1 MSSKMKILSNTC
13 RQSFS
18 YLRLKTILSWTCARV
33 ISVDDKG
40 LRWLLSKLH
49 LSNDL
54 SLPISALVILSS
66 DINQLTDI
74 DKSKHL
80 NSDKSRFFL
89 YVCGKVE
96 WNRRAVIFCFI
107 LLYYCELVKSN
118 YSHEKKLYLFM
129 LAPNLYEQ
137 EKREFSFKQFCFLLL
152 TVSRYGCLHW

>member
-80 NSDKSRFFL
+80 NSDKSRFFF
-89 YVCGKVE
+89 VCMQKGGMKQKGSH
-96 WNRRAVIFCFI
+96 FLFHFI
-107 LLYYCELVKSN
+107 VLLWISQIKLFAW
-118 YSHEKKLYLFM
+118 KKIVLIH
-129 LAPNLYEQ
+129 
-137 EKREFSFKQFCFLLL
+137 
-152 TVSRYGCLHW
+152 VST